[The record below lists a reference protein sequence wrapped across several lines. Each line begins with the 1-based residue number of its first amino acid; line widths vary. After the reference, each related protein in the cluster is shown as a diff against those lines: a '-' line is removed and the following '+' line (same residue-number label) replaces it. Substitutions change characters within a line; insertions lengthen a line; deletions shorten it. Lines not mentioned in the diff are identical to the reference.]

1 MACSGERARGAGGAL
16 NVGCSVI
23 QLSKFQTD
31 VAETLVGLGEFISL
45 QQIFSQIGKQ
55 TAEKR
60 GVSDA
65 TIESII

>member
-1 MACSGERARGAGGAL
+1 ML
-16 NVGCSVI
+16 VVV
-23 QLSKFQTD
+23 LSNSKKFQTD